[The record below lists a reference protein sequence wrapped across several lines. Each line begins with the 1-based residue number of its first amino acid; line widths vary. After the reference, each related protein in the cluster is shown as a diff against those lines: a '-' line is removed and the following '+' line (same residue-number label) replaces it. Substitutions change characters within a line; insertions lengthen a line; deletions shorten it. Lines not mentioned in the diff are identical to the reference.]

1 MIRQWFRRQ
10 RAMRGKLAAL
20 EKVQA
25 IIEFTPDGV
34 VVDANPLFLQ
44 TMGYRLDEIIGK
56 HHRQFV
62 DPTEAAST
70 AYAEF
75 WARLGEGQADTGLY
89 RRVNRDGGEVWLQ
102 SSYNPIY
109 DASGRVTGIVKYATD
124 VTARRRAEAD
134 MDGRLRAIDR
144 AQAVIEFELDGTIV
158 DANANFLAALGYER
172 DEIIGRHHRMFVS
185 PDEAASNAYASF
197 WGRLR
202 EGRHD
207 AGMYRRFGRGGRIVW
222 IQATYNPILDAQGR
236 PVRVVKYATDITAQ
250 TMAAQTLQREV
261 VSLSQA
267 VMDNARKADRAG
279 ELVGGARAA
288 AQRGGG
294 VVSDV
299 VRTMDA
305 IQDSTRSI
313 EDILD
318 LIDSIAFQTN
328 LLSLNAAIE
337 AAHAGE
343 TGKGF
348 AVVADEVRQLATR
361 SGAASRQIHAL
372 IAEARDRVD
381 TGARMVGNA
390 GTAMD
395 EILGAVDHVTEVT
408 GAIGESAGRQAEGI
422 ERVNA
427 AVQELE
433 NVYGRI

>member
-10 RAMRGKLAAL
+10 RAVHAKLAAL
-20 EKVQA
+20 DKVQA
-25 IIEFTPDGV
+25 IIEFTPDGL
-34 VVDANPLFLQ
+34 VVDANELFLQ
-44 TMGYRLDEIIGK
+44 TMGYRRDEIVGK
-56 HHRQFV
+56 HHRHFV
-62 DPTEAAST
+62 DPDEAAST

-75 WARLGEGQADTGLY
+75 WASLADGHADTGLY
-89 RRVNRDGGEVWLQ
+89 RRIHRGGGEVWLQ
-102 SSYNPIY
+102 SSYNPIH

-172 DEIIGRHHRMFVS
+172 DEIVGRHHRMFVA
-185 PDEAASNAYASF
+185 PEEAASDAYASF
-197 WGRLR
+197 WARLR

-207 AGMYRRFGRGGRIVW
+207 AGLYRRFGRGGRIAW
-222 IQATYNPILDAQGR
+222 IQATYNPILDAHGR

-267 VMDNARKADRAG
+267 VMDNARKAGRAG
-279 ELVGGARAA
+279 EIVGDARAA

-318 LIDSIAFQTN
+318 LIDAIAFQTN

-343 TGKGF
+343 SGKGF
-348 AVVADEVRQLATR
+348 AVVADEVRQLAMR
-361 SGAASRQIHAL
+361 SGSASRQIHAL

-390 GTAMD
+390 GTAMH

-408 GAIGESAGRQAEGI
+408 GAIGESAERQAEGI

-433 NVYGRI
+433 NVYGRV